1 MKRLTALVL
10 SLIMV
15 IGCFAFTVSAE
26 ESENNN
32 WALGEKVTYK
42 PYVNGVEAS
51 KDYYRSANSAD
62 FGVYELLNDGKVT
75 DKATLDAA
83 PEDEPAT
90 TVAYVGTG
98 REFTIRFDLGE
109 VRSIQGFKL
118 RNARLDR
125 PATPNANRGLE
136 VVSIGYSADGT
147 NYTTCAVTEQ
157 SLIETYV
164 AGLAYDVIIDVASL
178 AGGILNSRYVEVTL
192 KGARYVTALDE
203 IEIWDVIP
211 ELQVA
216 DHATLEDLYIYGVHE
231 EFGFYWPDLFGS
243 DATVEDGYFVS
254 DLYDHAGAHKY
265 VSLVGSNSIYLG
277 LDAFTS
283 EELGELDAPGYNKIY
298 GDNSVIFIVDV
309 SDTLSAKSI
318 AKVKA
323 AIAEIANSL
332 YDAKYAKFTKQE
344 FAVVVCNDSTYNSG
358 WTSIDKLDKAIEKID
373 ADGVTDIE
381 AAIEAAEV
389 LADTAST
396 DKVSCIVIG
405 DGQFETDITLE
416 ATKALQVTE
425 WNVEHNTLG
434 AEAYKALVGED
445 NYAVLSDKAI
455 DAILADYLEAGIGES
470 FWLDPTITV
479 SVNGGEAVKYANG
492 HYGHKVEDCTE
503 IAEMES
509 IRTDVS
515 SKVEGDFNAVIDPEK
530 EAEFAASLYETAKSV
545 GTNQIKFT
553 TTFKYAEKNYGE
565 DAVRALANLEI
576 FSVIVNVETVVSVA
590 VDGTITIVSEEF
602 SYETTEGSYD
612 DADNYLV
619 TIKSYPKQTSER
631 VGKIVCNPWD
641 DCDHDDDDAH
651 IELTGFQYETIYDW
665 TTIADEAGA
674 LHILLEEGKN
684 EIVVTVSAPC
694 YETTTYTINVFNATN
709 YVADAEYVSD
719 LGDGKYFVDKE
730 EKVDYTDKDFYLTD
744 GKCDDVVAVEGDS
757 YTVVFD
763 LGEKKSDIFMI
774 YLCDVVDA
782 NMNTK
787 GYAAIDEIIVSVSDD
802 AENWTVVDTPV
813 EANAFSGDRYDFT
826 YTTDFVN
833 EEYISGQYVKV
844 EFIGSSSYIVLD
856 EIEVWGLNKAVEI
869 VDDPEV
875 RYADGDVNGDG
886 EINALDAAVILQAD
900 AGLITLDEAQIEAAD
915 VNNDGALDS
924 LDAAVILQLD
934 AGLIEALPE
943 AEADAE

>member
-26 ESENNN
+26 DSDYNN
-32 WALGEKVTYK
+32 WAADKDAKYTTSYVSQYGETTI
-42 PYVNGVEAS
+42 S
-51 KDYYRSANSAD
+51 WRSGNEDAD
-62 FGVYELLNDGKVT
+62 NKLLTDGKYS
-75 DKATLDAA
+75 DAATLADNGGA
-83 PEDEPAT
+83 E
-90 TVAYVGTG
+90 VAGTSVAMFG
-98 REFTIRFDLGE
+98 RNGTYTYIFDLAKAREF
-109 VRSIQGFKL
+109 QGLKL
-118 RNARLDR
+118 RNVRIDLDGGSD
-125 PATPNANRGLE
+125 RGLD
-136 VVSIGYSADGT
+136 VISFGYSTNGT
-147 NYTTCAVTEQ
+147 EFKDFAVTEQ
-157 SLIETYV
+157 SLIISNV
-164 AGLAYDVIIDVASL
+164 AGTAYDIIVDAASL
-178 AGGILNSRYVEVTL
+178 AGGN
-192 KGARYVTALDE
+192 VTAQYVKVVTKSTGYTASLDE
-203 IEIWDVIP
+203 IQIWDVIP
-211 ELQVA
+211 EIQVA
-216 DHATLEDLYIYGVHE
+216 TNATLEDLYIYGIHE
-231 EFGFYWPDLFGS
+231 EFGIYWADLFGT
-243 DATVEDGYFVS
+243 DATEEDGYFVNN
-254 DLYDHAGAHKY
+254 LYDRAGAHKY
-265 VSLVGSNSIYLG
+265 VSLVGSNSIYLA

-358 WTSIDKLDKAIEKID
+358 WTAIDKLDKAIEKVD
-373 ADGVTDIE
+373 ADGVTDID
-381 AAIEAAEV
+381 AAIAAAEE
-389 LADTAST
+389 LAASAST
-396 DKVSCIVIG
+396 EKVSCIVIG
-405 DGQFETDITLE
+405 DGQFDTEAVLE
-416 ATKALQVTE
+416 DTYALQVTE
-425 WNVEHNTLG
+425 WNVDHNEAG

-445 NYAVLSDKAI
+445 NYAVLSDKAV
-455 DAILADYLEAGIGES
+455 DALLAKYLEAGIGES

-515 SKVEGDFNAVIDPEK
+515 SMVEGDFNAVIDPEK
-530 EAEFAASLYETAKSV
+530 EDEFAVSLYETAKSV

-553 TTFKYAEKNYGE
+553 TTFKLAEKDYGAARIASE
-565 DAVRALANLEI
+565 LTIN
-576 FSVIVNVETVVSVA
+576 SVIVNVETVVSVA

-631 VGKIVCNPWD
+631 VGKIVCEPWD

-651 IELTGFQYETIYDW
+651 IELTEFQYETIYDW

-730 EKVDYTDKDFYLTD
+730 ENEDYTDKDFYLTD

-774 YLCDVVDA
+774 YLCDVVDE

-813 EANAFSGDRYDFT
+813 EANAFSGDRYDFV

-844 EFIGSSSYIVLD
+844 EFVGSSSYIVLD
-856 EIEVWGLNKAVEI
+856 EIEVWGLNTVAEDVPPVEP
-869 VDDPEV
+869 VV
-875 RYADGDVNGDG
+875 AKGDVNADG
-886 EINALDAAVILQAD
+886 TVDSLDAAVILQAD
-900 AGLITLDEAQIEAAD
+900 AELITLDDAQVAVAD
-915 VNNDGALDS
+915 VNNDGAVDT
-924 LDAAVILQLD
+924 LDASVILQLD

-943 AEADAE
+943 ADAE

>member
-1 MKRLTALVL
+1 MMKRLTALVL

-26 ESENNN
+26 DSDYNN
-32 WALGEKVTYK
+32 WAADKDAKYTVSVVDQWGGTDITWRGGNEDAGNKLLTDGKYSDATTLADNGGAEVAGTSVAMMGRKATYTYIFNLGKAREFQGLK
-42 PYVNGVEAS
+42 
-51 KDYYRSANSAD
+51 
-62 FGVYELLNDGKVT
+62 LLNV
-75 DKATLDAA
+75 
-83 PEDEPAT
+83 
-90 TVAYVGTG
+90 
-98 REFTIRFDLGE
+98 RQDLGE
-109 VRSIQGFKL
+109 GTS
-118 RNARLDR
+118 D
-125 PATPNANRGLE
+125 RGLD
-136 VVSIGYSADGT
+136 VITFGYSTNGT
-147 NYTTCAVTEQ
+147 EFKDFAVTEQ
-157 SLIETYV
+157 ALIVSDV
-164 AGLAYDVIIDVASL
+164 AATAKNIIVDAASL
-178 AGGILNSRYVEVTL
+178 AGGN
-192 KGARYVTALDE
+192 VTAQCVKVVTYSTGYVASLDE
-203 IEIWDVIP
+203 IQIWDVIP
-211 ELQVA
+211 EIQVA
-216 DHATLEDLYIYGVHE
+216 TNATLEDLYIYGVHE
-231 EFGFYWPDLFGS
+231 EFGFYWPDLYGT
-243 DATVEDGYFVS
+243 DATEEDGYFVS
-254 DLYDHAGAHKY
+254 NLYDRAGAHKY
-265 VSLVGSNSIYLG
+265 VSLVPGNSIYLA
-277 LDAFTS
+277 LDAFKS
-283 EELGELDAPGYNKIY
+283 ADLGELDAPGYNKIY

-358 WTSIDKLDKAIEKID
+358 WTAIDKLDKAIEKVD
-373 ADGVTDIE
+373 ADGVTDID
-381 AAIEAAEV
+381 AAIAAAEE
-389 LADTAST
+389 LAASAST
-396 DKVSCIVIG
+396 EKVSCIVIG
-405 DGQFETDITLE
+405 DGQFDTEAVLE
-416 ATKALQVTE
+416 DTYALQVTE
-425 WNVEHNTLG
+425 WNVDHNEAG

-445 NYAVLSDKAI
+445 NYAVLSDKAV
-455 DAILADYLEAGIGES
+455 DALLAKYLEAGIGES

-530 EAEFAASLYETAKSV
+530 EDAFAVSLYETAKSV

-553 TTFKYAEKNYGE
+553 TTYKLAEKDYGAARMAS
-565 DAVRALANLEI
+565 DLTIN
-576 FSVIVNVETVVSVA
+576 SVIVNVETVVSVA

-631 VGKIVCNPWD
+631 VGKIVCTPWD
-641 DCDHDDDDAH
+641 DCDHDEDDAH
-651 IELTGFQYETIYDW
+651 IELTEFQFETIYDW
-665 TTIADEAGA
+665 STIADEAGA

-694 YETTTYTINVFNATN
+694 YESTTYTINVFNATN

-730 EKVDYTDKDFYLTD
+730 ENEDYTDKDFYLTD

-774 YLCDVVDA
+774 YLCDVVDE

-813 EANAFSGDRYDFT
+813 EANAFSGDRYDFV

-844 EFIGSSSYIVLD
+844 EFVGSSSYIVLD
-856 EIEVWGLNKAVEI
+856 EIEVWGLNTVAEDVPPVDPAV
-869 VDDPEV
+869 
-875 RYADGDVNGDG
+875 AKGDVNADG
-886 EINALDAAVILQAD
+886 TVDSIDAAVILQ
-900 AGLITLDEAQIEAAD
+900 T
-915 VNNDGALDS
+915 
-924 LDAAVILQLD
+924 
-934 AGLIEALPE
+934 
-943 AEADAE
+943 DAEL

>member
-26 ESENNN
+26 DSDYNN
-32 WALGEKVTYK
+32 WAADEDAKYTTSYVSQYGETTI
-42 PYVNGVEAS
+42 S
-51 KDYYRSANSAD
+51 WRSGNEDAGNK
-62 FGVYELLNDGKVT
+62 LLNDGKYS
-75 DKATLDAA
+75 DAATLADNGGA
-83 PEDEPAT
+83 E
-90 TVAYVGTG
+90 VAGTSVAMFG
-98 REFTIRFDLGE
+98 RNGTYTYIFDLAKAREF
-109 VRSIQGFKL
+109 QGLKL
-118 RNARLDR
+118 RNVRIDLDGGSD
-125 PATPNANRGLE
+125 RGLD
-136 VVSIGYSADGT
+136 VISFGYSTNGT
-147 NYTTCAVTEQ
+147 EFKDFEVTEQ
-157 SLIETYV
+157 SLIISNV
-164 AGLAYDVIIDVASL
+164 AGTAYDIIVDAASL
-178 AGGILNSRYVEVTL
+178 AGGN
-192 KGARYVTALDE
+192 VTAQYVKVVTKSTGYTASLDE

-211 ELQVA
+211 EIQVA
-216 DHATLEDLYIYGVHE
+216 TNATLEDLYIYGVDE
-231 EFGFYWPDLFGS
+231 EFGFYWADLFGT
-243 DATVEDGYFVS
+243 DATEKDGYFVS
-254 DLYDHAGAHKY
+254 NLYDRAGAHKY

-318 AKVKA
+318 AKVKT
-323 AIAEIANSL
+323 AIAKIANSL

-358 WTSIDKLDKAIEKID
+358 WTAIDKLDKAIEKVD
-373 ADGVTDIE
+373 ADGVTDID
-381 AAIEAAEV
+381 AAIAAAEE
-389 LADTAST
+389 LAASAST
-396 DKVSCIVIG
+396 EKVSCIVIG
-405 DGQFETDITLE
+405 DGQFDTDAVLE
-416 ATKALQVTE
+416 HTYALQVTE
-425 WNVEHNTLG
+425 WNVDHNEVG

-445 NYAVLSDKAI
+445 NYAVLSDKAV
-455 DAILADYLEAGIGES
+455 DALLAKYLEAGINES

-503 IAEMES
+503 ISEMES

-515 SKVEGDFNAVIDPEK
+515 SMVEGDFNAVIDPEK
-530 EAEFAASLYETAKSV
+530 EDAFAVSLYETAKSV

-553 TTFKYAEKNYGE
+553 TTFKLAEKDYGE
-565 DAVRALANLEI
+565 ARMASELTIN
-576 FSVIVNVETVVSVA
+576 SVIVNVETVVSVA

-651 IELTGFQYETIYDW
+651 IELTEFQYETIYDW
-665 TTIADEAGA
+665 TTIADEASA

-730 EKVDYTDKDFYLTD
+730 ENEDYTDKDFYLTD

-774 YLCDVVDA
+774 YLCDVVDE

-844 EFIGSSSYIVLD
+844 EFVGSSSYIVLD
-856 EIEVWGLNKAVEI
+856 EIEVWGLNTVAEDVPPVEP
-869 VDDPEV
+869 VV
-875 RYADGDVNGDG
+875 AKGDVNADG
-886 EINALDAAVILQAD
+886 TVDSLDAAVILQAD
-900 AGLITLDEAQIEAAD
+900 AELITLDDAQVAVAD
-915 VNNDGALDS
+915 VNNDGAVDT
-924 LDAAVILQLD
+924 LDASVILQLD

-943 AEADAE
+943 ADAE